1 MTPTSSSRSGRPSP
15 ELGEEP
21 FFLGVLPSQIEPD
34 SGWSGHEVVPL
45 LRRRKALRAGRWSFE
60 VVLAAIASVGHAY
73 VIRPPAG
80 GRRTSPPGAVRAG
93 GAVLVAAIPQSG
105 QCVGA
110 RAISTVCC
118 RPAVTRSR
126 TCGSHSTAPWSCA
139 KRPRGGG
146 REKANGAAA
155 RQARWSYSGSSGAMA
170 GSRPC
175 LSPHTTA
182 DRSWTRL
189 KRAAGAGHRHAISC
203 PLCLA
208 GLASRGAAGT
218 SSLRLRAGGVVP
230 SPRRRSP
237 RSPRPAQSPVR
248 GRSTGSSGE

>member
-1 MTPTSSSRSGRPSP
+1 MLGVPSSWQRFRSQASASVP
-15 ELGEEP
+15 ERFNRVLQACSDQVKDLREP
-21 FFLGVLPSQIEPD
+21 FDG
-34 SGWSGHEVVPL
+34 
-45 LRRRKALRAGRWSFE
+45 ALE
-60 VVLAAIASVGHAY
+60 LCE
-73 VIRPPAG
+73 
-80 GRRTSPPGAVRAG
+80 T
-93 GAVLVAAIPQSG
+93 
-105 QCVGA
+105 
-110 RAISTVCC
+110 
-118 RPAVTRSR
+118 
-126 TCGSHSTAPWSCA
+126 TA
-139 KRPRGGG
+139 GGG